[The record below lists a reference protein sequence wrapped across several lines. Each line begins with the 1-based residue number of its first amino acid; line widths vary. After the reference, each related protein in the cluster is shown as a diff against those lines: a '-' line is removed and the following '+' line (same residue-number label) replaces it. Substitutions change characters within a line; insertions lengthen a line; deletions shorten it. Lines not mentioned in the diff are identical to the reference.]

1 MATEDKKVEGQEQ
14 QETGEQQPEKK
25 KGGAMSVVKKV
36 FTIGEKVVM
45 AGLTGLGAY
54 ALYKAVKPEPK
65 GSTSND
71 SNE

>member
-65 GSTSND
+65 TGSTE

>member
-1 MATEDKKVEGQEQ
+1 MATEDKKVEGQET
-14 QETGEQQPEKK
+14 EDKKDQQPEKK
-25 KGGAMSVVKKV
+25 GGAMKVVKKV

-45 AGLTGLGAY
+45 GGLTALGAY

-65 GSTSND
+65 TGSTE

>member
-1 MATEDKKVEGQEQ
+1 MADENKKVDGQENEDKQ
-14 QETGEQQPEKK
+14 EQQPEKK
-25 KGGAMSVVKKV
+25 GGAMKIVKKV

-45 AGLTGLGAY
+45 GGLTALGAY

-65 GSTSND
+65 SNSTSD